1 MYGDARKRGKRY
13 STLAIHANRTDNTDN
28 THYPFHYF
36 KKTKELSMTTT
47 TKSLHPLVLAA
58 AVAVLLF
65 CGVGTA
71 ALMGWLPSSQGDSQP
86 LAASTSAEQMANLQA
101 NQPQTNLQ
109 PAGAQPLAAMPP
121 QQQPQQQ
128 QQQQQQPVRQ
138 PQQQPQQQYAAAP
151 APAPQVCGNCGVIEA
166 IHEVNTRAEGSGVGA
181 AGGAVVGG
189 LLGNQ
194 VGGGHG
200 RQLATV
206 LGAVGGAVAG
216 NQIEGSV
223 RATRSYNIVVRLD
236 NGKTRTVHQS
246 AAPNWR
252 QGDRVRVVN
261 GGLRAIG

>member
-1 MYGDARKRGKRY
+1 
-13 STLAIHANRTDNTDN
+13 
-28 THYPFHYF
+28 
-36 KKTKELSMTTT
+36 MTTT
-47 TKSLHPLVLAA
+47 TKSLHPLILAA
-58 AVAVLLF
+58 AVAVVLF

-71 ALMGWLPSSQGDSQP
+71 ALMGWLPTSDSRQAAP
-86 LAASTSAEQMANLQA
+86 LNSAASSEQLASLQA
-101 NQPQTNLQ
+101 IAP
-109 PAGAQPLAAMPP
+109 PAGAQPLAALP
-121 QQQPQQQ
+121 QQQPQQLAA
-128 QQQQQQPVRQ
+128 QPAPVQR
-138 PQQQPQQQYAAAP
+138 PQAEPEPQYVAAP
-151 APAPQVCGNCGVIEA
+151 APAPKVCGNCGVIEA
-166 IHEVNTRAEGSGVGA
+166 IHEVNTRASGSGVGA

-200 RQLATV
+200 KQLATV

-261 GGLRAIG
+261 GGLRAG

>member
-13 STLAIHANRTDNTDN
+13 STLAIHANRTDNT
-28 THYPFHYF
+28 HYPFHYL

-109 PAGAQPLAAMPP
+109 PAGAQPLAALPP

>member
-1 MYGDARKRGKRY
+1 
-13 STLAIHANRTDNTDN
+13 
-28 THYPFHYF
+28 
-36 KKTKELSMTTT
+36 MTTT
-47 TKSLHPLVLAA
+47 TKPLHPLIIAA

-71 ALMGWLPSSQGDSQP
+71 ALMGWLPSSDSRDAQP
-86 LAASTSAEQMANLQA
+86 LNSAASSEQLASLQA
-101 NQPQTNLQ
+101 IAPP
-109 PAGAQPLAAMPP
+109 PAAQPLAALP
-121 QQQPQQQ
+121 QQQPQQLAAA
-128 QQQQQQPVRQ
+128 PAAPAPR
-138 PQQQPQQQYAAAP
+138 PLPEPEPQYAAAP
-151 APAPQVCGNCGVIEA
+151 APAPKVCNNCGVIEA
-166 IHEVNTRAEGSGVGA
+166 IHEVNTRASGSGVGA

-200 RQLATV
+200 KQLATV

-261 GGLRAIG
+261 GGLRAG

>member
-1 MYGDARKRGKRY
+1 M
-13 STLAIHANRTDNTDN
+13 
-28 THYPFHYF
+28 
-36 KKTKELSMTTT
+36 TT

-71 ALMGWLPSSQGDSQP
+71 ALMGWLPSSQSDSRP
-86 LAASTSAEQMANLQA
+86 LAAGTSAEQMANLQA
-101 NQPQTNLQ
+101 NQPPANLQ
-109 PAGAQPLAAMPP
+109 PAGAQPLAALPP
-121 QQQPQQQ
+121 
-128 QQQQQQPVRQ
+128 QQQQPVRQ

-200 RQLATV
+200 KQLATV

-252 QGDRVRVVN
+252 QGDRVRIVN

>member
-1 MYGDARKRGKRY
+1 
-13 STLAIHANRTDNTDN
+13 
-28 THYPFHYF
+28 
-36 KKTKELSMTTT
+36 MTTT

-101 NQPQTNLQ
+101 NQPSANLQ
-109 PAGAQPLAAMPP
+109 PAGAQPLAAL
-121 QQQPQQQ
+121 PQQQ
-128 QQQQQQPVRQ
+128 QQQQQQPQQQPVRQ
-138 PQQQPQQQYAAAP
+138 PQQQPQQQYAA

-200 RQLATV
+200 KQLATV

-261 GGLRAIG
+261 GGLRAMG

>member
-1 MYGDARKRGKRY
+1 M
-13 STLAIHANRTDNTDN
+13 
-28 THYPFHYF
+28 
-36 KKTKELSMTTT
+36 TT

-58 AVAVLLF
+58 AVAILLF

-71 ALMGWLPSSQGDSQP
+71 ALMGWLPSSQGDAQP
-86 LAASTSAEQMANLQA
+86 LAASTSAEQLASLQA
-101 NQPQTNLQ
+101 NQPQANLQ
-109 PAGAQPLAAMPP
+109 PAGAQALAALPP

-128 QQQQQQPVRQ
+128 PVRQPQ
-138 PQQQPQQQYAAAP
+138 PQQQPQQQYAA

-246 AAPNWR
+246 TAPNWR

>member
-1 MYGDARKRGKRY
+1 
-13 STLAIHANRTDNTDN
+13 
-28 THYPFHYF
+28 
-36 KKTKELSMTTT
+36 MTTT

-101 NQPQTNLQ
+101 NQPQANLQ
-109 PAGAQPLAAMPP
+109 PSVTQPLAAL
-121 QQQPQQQ
+121 PQQQ
-128 QQQQQQPVRQ
+128 QQQPQQQPVRQ
-138 PQQQPQQQYAAAP
+138 PQPQPQYAAAP
-151 APAPQVCGNCGVIEA
+151 APQVCSNCGVIEA

-200 RQLATV
+200 KQLATV

-261 GGLRAIG
+261 GGLRAMG

>member
-1 MYGDARKRGKRY
+1 
-13 STLAIHANRTDNTDN
+13 
-28 THYPFHYF
+28 
-36 KKTKELSMTTT
+36 MTTT

-71 ALMGWLPSSQGDSQP
+71 ALMGWLPSSQSDSRP
-86 LAASTSAEQMANLQA
+86 LAAGTSAEQMANLQA
-101 NQPQTNLQ
+101 NQPPANLQ
-109 PAGAQPLAAMPP
+109 PAGAQPLAALPP
-121 QQQPQQQ
+121 
-128 QQQQQQPVRQ
+128 QQQQPVRQ

-261 GGLRAIG
+261 GGLRAMG

>member
-1 MYGDARKRGKRY
+1 
-13 STLAIHANRTDNTDN
+13 
-28 THYPFHYF
+28 
-36 KKTKELSMTTT
+36 MTTT

-71 ALMGWLPSSQGDSQP
+71 ALMGWLPSSQSEAPP
-86 LAASTSAEQMANLQA
+86 LSANASAEQLASLQA
-101 NQPQTNLQ
+101 NQPNQA
-109 PAGAQPLAAMPP
+109 AGSMQPLAALPL
-121 QQQPQQQ
+121 QAQQ
-128 QQQQQQPVRQ
+128 QQQQQQPVQQPAPVRQ
-138 PQQQPQQQYAAAP
+138 PQQQYVAA
-151 APAPQVCGNCGVIEA
+151 APAPQVCSNCGVVEA
-166 IHEVNTRAEGSGVGA
+166 IHEINTRAQGSGVGA

-200 RQLATV
+200 KQLATV

>member
-1 MYGDARKRGKRY
+1 
-13 STLAIHANRTDNTDN
+13 
-28 THYPFHYF
+28 
-36 KKTKELSMTTT
+36 MTTT

-86 LAASTSAEQMANLQA
+86 LPASASAEQMANLQA
-101 NQPQTNLQ
+101 NQPQATLP

-121 QQQPQQQ
+121 QQQQPQQQPMRQQQPQQQ
-128 QQQQQQPVRQ
+128 QQQQQQ
-138 PQQQPQQQYAAAP
+138 QYAA
-151 APAPQVCGNCGVIEA
+151 APAPQVCGNCGVIES

-216 NQIEGSV
+216 NQIEGNV

-261 GGLRAIG
+261 GGLRAMG

>member
-1 MYGDARKRGKRY
+1 
-13 STLAIHANRTDNTDN
+13 
-28 THYPFHYF
+28 
-36 KKTKELSMTTT
+36 MTTT

-71 ALMGWLPSSQGDSQP
+71 ALMGWLPSSQGDTQP
-86 LAASTSAEQMANLQA
+86 LAASTSAEQLASLQA
-101 NQPQTNLQ
+101 NQPQANLQ
-109 PAGAQPLAAMPP
+109 PAGAQPLAALPP
-121 QQQPQQQ
+121 QQQQAQ
-128 QQQQQQPVRQ
+128 QQQQQQPAPVRQ
-138 PQQQPQQQYAAAP
+138 PQPQYAAA
-151 APAPQVCGNCGVIEA
+151 APAPQVCSNCGVVEA
-166 IHEVNTRAEGSGVGA
+166 IHEINTRAEGSGVGA

>member
-1 MYGDARKRGKRY
+1 
-13 STLAIHANRTDNTDN
+13 
-28 THYPFHYF
+28 
-36 KKTKELSMTTT
+36 MTTT
-47 TKSLHPLVLAA
+47 TKSLHPLILAA
-58 AVAVLLF
+58 AVAVVLF

-71 ALMGWLPSSQGDSQP
+71 ALMGWLPTSDSREAAPLSS
-86 LAASTSAEQMANLQA
+86 AASSEQLASLQA
-101 NQPQTNLQ
+101 IAP
-109 PAGAQPLAAMPP
+109 PAGAQPLAALP
-121 QQQPQQQ
+121 QQQPQQLAV
-128 QQQQQQPVRQ
+128 QPAPAPRPQ
-138 PQQQPQQQYAAAP
+138 PQSEPQYAAAP
-151 APAPQVCGNCGVIEA
+151 APAPKVCGNCGVIEA
-166 IHEVNTRAEGSGVGA
+166 IHEVNTRASGSGVGA

-200 RQLATV
+200 KQLATV

-261 GGLRAIG
+261 GGLRAG

>member
-1 MYGDARKRGKRY
+1 
-13 STLAIHANRTDNTDN
+13 
-28 THYPFHYF
+28 
-36 KKTKELSMTTT
+36 MTTT

-101 NQPQTNLQ
+101 NQPPANLQ
-109 PAGAQPLAAMPP
+109 PAGAQPLAALPP
-121 QQQPQQQ
+121 
-128 QQQQQQPVRQ
+128 QQQPVRQ
-138 PQQQPQQQYAAAP
+138 PQPQQPPPQQYAAAP
-151 APAPQVCGNCGVIEA
+151 APAPQVCSNCGVVEA

-200 RQLATV
+200 KQLATV

>member
-1 MYGDARKRGKRY
+1 
-13 STLAIHANRTDNTDN
+13 
-28 THYPFHYF
+28 
-36 KKTKELSMTTT
+36 MTTT

-71 ALMGWLPSSQGDSQP
+71 ALMGWLPSSQRDAQP
-86 LAASTSAEQMANLQA
+86 LAASTSAEQLASLQA
-101 NQPQTNLQ
+101 NQPQANLQ
-109 PAGAQPLAAMPP
+109 PAGAQALAALP
-121 QQQPQQQ
+121 PQQQ

-138 PQQQPQQQYAAAP
+138 PQQQPQQQYAAA

-200 RQLATV
+200 KQLATV

-261 GGLRAIG
+261 GALRAIG

>member
-1 MYGDARKRGKRY
+1 
-13 STLAIHANRTDNTDN
+13 
-28 THYPFHYF
+28 
-36 KKTKELSMTTT
+36 MTTT

-71 ALMGWLPSSQGDSQP
+71 ALMGWLPSSQRDAQP
-86 LAASTSAEQMANLQA
+86 LAASTSAEQLASLQA
-101 NQPQTNLQ
+101 NQPQANLQ
-109 PAGAQPLAAMPP
+109 PSGAQPLAALPP
-121 QQQPQQQ
+121 
-128 QQQQQQPVRQ
+128 QQQQQPVRQ
-138 PQQQPQQQYAAAP
+138 PQQQPQQQYAAA
-151 APAPQVCGNCGVIEA
+151 APAPQVCSNCGVIEA

-200 RQLATV
+200 KQLATV

-261 GGLRAIG
+261 GSLRAMG

>member
-1 MYGDARKRGKRY
+1 
-13 STLAIHANRTDNTDN
+13 
-28 THYPFHYF
+28 
-36 KKTKELSMTTT
+36 MTTT
-47 TKSLHPLVLAA
+47 TKSLHPLVIAA

-71 ALMGWLPSSQGDSQP
+71 ALMGWLPSSHGDTQP
-86 LAASTSAEQMANLQA
+86 LAASTSAEQMASLQA
-101 NQPQTNLQ
+101 NQPNPA
-109 PAGAQPLAAMPP
+109 PAGMQSLAALPQQP
-121 QQQPQQQ
+121 QPIQQQPA
-128 QQQQQQPVRQ
+128 PARQ
-138 PQQQPQQQYAAAP
+138 PQPQPQQYAAAP
-151 APAPQVCGNCGVIEA
+151 APAPQVCSNCGVIEA

-261 GGLRAIG
+261 GGLRALG

>member
-1 MYGDARKRGKRY
+1 M
-13 STLAIHANRTDNTDN
+13 
-28 THYPFHYF
+28 
-36 KKTKELSMTTT
+36 TT

-71 ALMGWLPSSQGDSQP
+71 ALMGWLPSSQSDAQP
-86 LAASTSAEQMANLQA
+86 LAASTSAEQLASLQA
-101 NQPQTNLQ
+101 NQPQANLQ
-109 PAGAQPLAAMPP
+109 PAGAQALAALPP
-121 QQQPQQQ
+121 QQQPQQP
-128 QQQQQQPVRQ
+128 QQQPVRQ
-138 PQQQPQQQYAAAP
+138 PQQQPQQQYAAA
-151 APAPQVCGNCGVIEA
+151 APAPQVCSNCGVIEA

-200 RQLATV
+200 KQLATV

-252 QGDRVRVVN
+252 QGDRVRIVN
-261 GGLRAIG
+261 GGLRALG

>member
-1 MYGDARKRGKRY
+1 M
-13 STLAIHANRTDNTDN
+13 
-28 THYPFHYF
+28 
-36 KKTKELSMTTT
+36 TT

-86 LAASTSAEQMANLQA
+86 LPASASAEQMANLQA
-101 NQPQTNLQ
+101 NQPPANLA

-121 QQQPQQQ
+121 QQQ
-128 QQQQQQPVRQ
+128 QQPVRQ
-138 PQQQPQQQYAAAP
+138 PQPQPQPQQQYAAAPAP

-216 NQIEGSV
+216 NQIEGNV

>member
-1 MYGDARKRGKRY
+1 
-13 STLAIHANRTDNTDN
+13 
-28 THYPFHYF
+28 
-36 KKTKELSMTTT
+36 MTTT

-71 ALMGWLPSSQGDSQP
+71 ALMGWLPSSQGDAQP
-86 LAASTSAEQMANLQA
+86 LSASTSAEQLASLQA
-101 NQPQTNLQ
+101 SQP
-109 PAGAQPLAAMPP
+109 PAGAQPLAALPQPP
-121 QQQPQQQ
+121 QAQQA
-128 QQQQQQPVRQ
+128 QQQQQPVRQ
-138 PQQQPQQQYAAAP
+138 PQPQPQYAAA
-151 APAPQVCGNCGVIEA
+151 APAAQVCSNCGVIEA

-200 RQLATV
+200 KQLATV

-261 GGLRAIG
+261 GGLRAMG

>member
-1 MYGDARKRGKRY
+1 
-13 STLAIHANRTDNTDN
+13 
-28 THYPFHYF
+28 
-36 KKTKELSMTTT
+36 MTTT

-86 LAASTSAEQMANLQA
+86 LAASTSAEQMASLQA
-101 NQPQTNLQ
+101 NQPPANLQ
-109 PAGAQPLAAMPP
+109 PAGAQPLAALPP
-121 QQQPQQQ
+121 Q

-138 PQQQPQQQYAAAP
+138 PQPQPQQQYAA

-200 RQLATV
+200 KQLATV

-236 NGKTRTVHQS
+236 SGKTRTVHQS

-252 QGDRVRVVN
+252 QGDRVRIVN
-261 GGLRAIG
+261 GGLRAMG

>member
-1 MYGDARKRGKRY
+1 M
-13 STLAIHANRTDNTDN
+13 S
-28 THYPFHYF
+28 
-36 KKTKELSMTTT
+36 T

-71 ALMGWLPSSQGDSQP
+71 ALMGWLPSSQGGAQT
-86 LAASTSAEQMANLQA
+86 LAASTSAEQLASLQE
-101 NQPQTNLQ
+101 NR
-109 PAGAQPLAAMPP
+109 PP
-121 QQQPQQQ
+121 QSVPEPQPQQQ
-128 QQQQQQPVRQ
+128 AQQPAQQAQQ
-138 PQQQPQQQYAAAP
+138 PQQPQQQYAT
-151 APAPQVCGNCGVIEA
+151 APAPQVCSNCGVIEA

-200 RQLATV
+200 KQLATV

-261 GGLRAIG
+261 GGLRAMG

>member
-1 MYGDARKRGKRY
+1 
-13 STLAIHANRTDNTDN
+13 
-28 THYPFHYF
+28 
-36 KKTKELSMTTT
+36 MTTT

-71 ALMGWLPSSQGDSQP
+71 ALMGWLPSSQGDTQP
-86 LAASTSAEQMANLQA
+86 LAASASAEQLATLQA
-101 NQPQTNLQ
+101 NQPQADLQ
-109 PAGAQPLAAMPP
+109 PAGALPLAAMSS
-121 QQQPQQQ
+121 QQQPQAQQQ

-138 PQQQPQQQYAAAP
+138 PQQAPQQQYAAAAP

-216 NQIEGSV
+216 NQIEGNV

-236 NGKTRTVHQS
+236 TGKTRTVHQS

>member
-1 MYGDARKRGKRY
+1 
-13 STLAIHANRTDNTDN
+13 
-28 THYPFHYF
+28 
-36 KKTKELSMTTT
+36 MTTT

-71 ALMGWLPSSQGDSQP
+71 ALMGWLPSSQSEAPP
-86 LAASTSAEQMANLQA
+86 LSANASAEQLASLQA
-101 NQPQTNLQ
+101 NQPQANLQ
-109 PAGAQPLAAMPP
+109 PSGAQPLAALPP
-121 QQQPQQQ
+121 
-128 QQQQQQPVRQ
+128 QQQQQPVRQ
-138 PQQQPQQQYAAAP
+138 PQQQPQQQYAAA
-151 APAPQVCGNCGVIEA
+151 APAPQVCSNCGVIEA

-200 RQLATV
+200 KQLATV

-261 GGLRAIG
+261 GALRAIG

>member
-1 MYGDARKRGKRY
+1 
-13 STLAIHANRTDNTDN
+13 
-28 THYPFHYF
+28 
-36 KKTKELSMTTT
+36 MTTT

-71 ALMGWLPSSQGDSQP
+71 ALMGWLPSSQRDAQP
-86 LAASTSAEQMANLQA
+86 LAASTSAEQLASLQA
-101 NQPQTNLQ
+101 NQPQANLQ
-109 PAGAQPLAAMPP
+109 PASAQALAALPP
-121 QQQPQQQ
+121 
-128 QQQQQQPVRQ
+128 QQQQQPVRQ
-138 PQQQPQQQYAAAP
+138 PQQQPQQQYAAA
-151 APAPQVCGNCGVIEA
+151 APAPQVCSNCGVIEA

-200 RQLATV
+200 KQLATV

-261 GGLRAIG
+261 GGLRAMG

>member
-1 MYGDARKRGKRY
+1 
-13 STLAIHANRTDNTDN
+13 
-28 THYPFHYF
+28 
-36 KKTKELSMTTT
+36 MTTT

-71 ALMGWLPSSQGDSQP
+71 ALMGWLPSSQGDTQP
-86 LAASTSAEQMANLQA
+86 LAASTSAEQLASLQA
-101 NQPQTNLQ
+101 NQPQANLQ
-109 PAGAQPLAAMPP
+109 PAGAQPLAALPP
-121 QQQPQQQ
+121 QQQQQPQQQ
-128 QQQQQQPVRQ
+128 QYEQQQQQPAPVRQ
-138 PQQQPQQQYAAAP
+138 PQPQYAAA
-151 APAPQVCGNCGVIEA
+151 APAPQVCSNCGVVEA

>member
-1 MYGDARKRGKRY
+1 
-13 STLAIHANRTDNTDN
+13 
-28 THYPFHYF
+28 
-36 KKTKELSMTTT
+36 MTTN
-47 TKSLHPLVLAA
+47 TKSLHPLILAA

-71 ALMGWLPSSQGDSQP
+71 ALMGWLPTSQSRQAQP
-86 LAASTSAEQMANLQA
+86 LSSAASGEQLASLQA
-101 NQPQTNLQ
+101 IAP
-109 PAGAQPLAAMPP
+109 PAGAQPLAAPP
-121 QQQPQQQ
+121 QSQQLAVQPVQRPQPQ
-128 QQQQQQPVRQ
+128 PE
-138 PQQQPQQQYAAAP
+138 PEQYAAAP
-151 APAPQVCGNCGVIEA
+151 APAPKVCNNCGVIES
-166 IHEVNTRAEGSGVGA
+166 INEVNTRASGSGVGA

-200 RQLATV
+200 KELATV

-261 GGLRAIG
+261 GGLRAG

>member
-1 MYGDARKRGKRY
+1 
-13 STLAIHANRTDNTDN
+13 
-28 THYPFHYF
+28 
-36 KKTKELSMTTT
+36 MTTT

-71 ALMGWLPSSQGDSQP
+71 ALMGWLPSSQGDAQP
-86 LAASTSAEQMANLQA
+86 LAASTSAEQLASLQA
-101 NQPQTNLQ
+101 NQPQANLQ
-109 PAGAQPLAAMPP
+109 PAGAQALAALPP
-121 QQQPQQQ
+121 QQQPQP
-128 QQQQQQPVRQ
+128 QQQPVRQ
-138 PQQQPQQQYAAAP
+138 PQQQQQPQQQYAAA

-261 GGLRAIG
+261 GGLRALG

>member
-1 MYGDARKRGKRY
+1 M
-13 STLAIHANRTDNTDN
+13 
-28 THYPFHYF
+28 
-36 KKTKELSMTTT
+36 TT

-71 ALMGWLPSSQGDSQP
+71 ALMGWLPSSHGDSQP
-86 LAASTSAEQMANLQA
+86 LAASASAEQMASLQA
-101 NQPQTNLQ
+101 NQP
-109 PAGAQPLAAMPP
+109 PAGAQPLAALPP
-121 QQQPQQQ
+121 QPQQQ
-128 QQQQQQPVRQ
+128 AQQQPVRQ
-138 PQQQPQQQYAAAP
+138 PQPQPQQQYAA

-200 RQLATV
+200 KQLATV

-216 NQIEGSV
+216 NQIEGNV

-261 GGLRAIG
+261 GVLRAMG

>member
-1 MYGDARKRGKRY
+1 
-13 STLAIHANRTDNTDN
+13 
-28 THYPFHYF
+28 
-36 KKTKELSMTTT
+36 MTTT

-71 ALMGWLPSSQGDSQP
+71 ALMGWLPSSQRDAQP
-86 LAASTSAEQMANLQA
+86 LAASTSAEQLASLQA
-101 NQPQTNLQ
+101 NQPQANLQ
-109 PAGAQPLAAMPP
+109 PAGAQALAALPP
-121 QQQPQQQ
+121 QP
-128 QQQQQQPVRQ
+128 QPVRQ
-138 PQQQPQQQYAAAP
+138 PQPQYVAA
-151 APAPQVCGNCGVIEA
+151 APAPQVCSNCGVVEA

-200 RQLATV
+200 KQLATV

>member
-1 MYGDARKRGKRY
+1 
-13 STLAIHANRTDNTDN
+13 
-28 THYPFHYF
+28 
-36 KKTKELSMTTT
+36 MTTT

-86 LAASTSAEQMANLQA
+86 LAASTSAEQLASLQA
-101 NQPQTNLQ
+101 NQPQTNLP
-109 PAGAQPLAAMPP
+109 PAGAQPLAALPP
-121 QQQPQQQ
+121 QQQQLQAQQQ
-128 QQQQQQPVRQ
+128 PQQQPVRQ
-138 PQQQPQQQYAAAP
+138 PQPQQQYAAAP
-151 APAPQVCGNCGVIEA
+151 APQVCSNCGVVEA

-246 AAPNWR
+246 AAPSWR

-261 GGLRAIG
+261 GGLRAMG

>member
-1 MYGDARKRGKRY
+1 
-13 STLAIHANRTDNTDN
+13 
-28 THYPFHYF
+28 
-36 KKTKELSMTTT
+36 MTTT

-101 NQPQTNLQ
+101 NQPQANLQ
-109 PAGAQPLAAMPP
+109 PSGAQPLAALP
-121 QQQPQQQ
+121 PQQQ
-128 QQQQQQPVRQ
+128 QQQQPQQQPVRQ
-138 PQQQPQQQYAAAP
+138 PQPQPQYAA

-200 RQLATV
+200 KQLATV

-261 GGLRAIG
+261 GGLRAG

>member
-1 MYGDARKRGKRY
+1 
-13 STLAIHANRTDNTDN
+13 
-28 THYPFHYF
+28 
-36 KKTKELSMTTT
+36 MTTT

-71 ALMGWLPSSQGDSQP
+71 ALMGWLPSSQGDAQP
-86 LAASTSAEQMANLQA
+86 LSGNASAEQLASLQA
-101 NQPQTNLQ
+101 NQPA
-109 PAGAQPLAAMPP
+109 AGMQPLAALPPP
-121 QQQPQQQ
+121 QQQPQQPQ
-128 QQQQQQPVRQ
+128 QQVQQQQQQPVRQ
-138 PQQQPQQQYAAAP
+138 PQPQYVAA

-200 RQLATV
+200 KQLATV

>member
-1 MYGDARKRGKRY
+1 
-13 STLAIHANRTDNTDN
+13 
-28 THYPFHYF
+28 
-36 KKTKELSMTTT
+36 MTTT

-58 AVAVLLF
+58 AAAVLLF

-71 ALMGWLPSSQGDSQP
+71 ALMGWLPSSQGDAQP
-86 LAASTSAEQMANLQA
+86 LAASTSAEQLASLQA
-101 NQPQTNLQ
+101 NQPQANLQ
-109 PAGAQPLAAMPP
+109 PAGAQPLAALPL
-121 QQQPQQQ
+121 QQ

-138 PQQQPQQQYAAAP
+138 QQPQQQYAA

-200 RQLATV
+200 KQLATV

-261 GGLRAIG
+261 GALRAID

>member
-1 MYGDARKRGKRY
+1 
-13 STLAIHANRTDNTDN
+13 
-28 THYPFHYF
+28 
-36 KKTKELSMTTT
+36 MTTT

-71 ALMGWLPSSQGDSQP
+71 ALMGWLPSSQSDSQP

-101 NQPQTNLQ
+101 NQP
-109 PAGAQPLAAMPP
+109 PAPAALPP
-121 QQQPQQQ
+121 QPQQQ
-128 QQQQQQPVRQ
+128 QPQQQPVRQ
-138 PQQQPQQQYAAAP
+138 PQQQPQQQYAAA

-200 RQLATV
+200 KQLATV

-261 GGLRAIG
+261 GALRAIG

>member
-1 MYGDARKRGKRY
+1 
-13 STLAIHANRTDNTDN
+13 
-28 THYPFHYF
+28 
-36 KKTKELSMTTT
+36 MTTT

-71 ALMGWLPSSQGDSQP
+71 ALMGWLPSSQRDAQP
-86 LAASTSAEQMANLQA
+86 LAASTSAEQLASLQA
-101 NQPQTNLQ
+101 NQPQANLQ
-109 PAGAQPLAAMPP
+109 PSGAQPLAALPP
-121 QQQPQQQ
+121 
-128 QQQQQQPVRQ
+128 QQQQQPVRQ
-138 PQQQPQQQYAAAP
+138 PQQQPQQQYAAA

-200 RQLATV
+200 KQLATV

-261 GGLRAIG
+261 GGLRAMG